1 MTTTG
6 PVIIETRPSAL
17 RTTRSPSVSPIWVV
31 FSCGYVVEQ
40 RGEVEDVV
48 SFSWSAEGRLMVL
61 MPDFQR
67 HSSVVWRSDAW
78 LVHTHHQ
85 LSRWCPATIIS
96 QMASRSTLTL
106 SWSWGEKR
114 CRTSLALCWRKAARP
129 IRRRGV
135 SHHVT
140 ASPIAIYFTI
150 GQMKR
155 LILTIC
161 SLMCFFLSHSLAF
174 PHLHFYSP
182 SLFHSLPLTHCS
194 ANWGWGGG
202 EILKIICYV
211 GSRFRTQLMRGIMW
225 TGNLNHQLHLLFTIV
240 N

>member
-40 RGEVEDVV
+40 HGEVEDAV

-114 CRTSLALCWRKAARP
+114 CRTSLALRWRKAARP

-174 PHLHFYSP
+174 PTLALLFSLSFPLSP
-182 SLFHSLPLTHCS
+182 PESSFC
-194 ANWGWGGG
+194 
-202 EILKIICYV
+202 
-211 GSRFRTQLMRGIMW
+211 QLGMGRRR
-225 TGNLNHQLHLLFTIV
+225 NFKNHLLCWVTFQDTINEGNHV
-240 N
+240 DR